1 MKQCKCEHWQQCP
14 TCMPHRFDTEG
25 NRLPPEPTPLQAAKA
40 EIESLKQRL
49 FEMQNAAIDLAKHSG
64 NRAEEKM
71 SREEITRMARGAGF
85 VGFDGSNKM
94 LRKFAA
100 LVAAAEREAVIAIV
114 NDNSDSD
121 GLCCTDDLLAAIRA
135 RGNK

>member
-49 FEMQNAAIDLAKHSG
+49 FEMQNAAIDLAKQQFLTQEDLERRWGISG
-64 NRAEEKM
+64 ATLERDRSLKQGMRYLKIGGLIRYRLQDVLDYEAECTVETE
-71 SREEITRMARGAGF
+71 R
-85 VGFDGSNKM
+85 
-94 LRKFAA
+94 RK
-100 LVAAAEREAVIAIV
+100 
-114 NDNSDSD
+114 
-121 GLCCTDDLLAAIRA
+121 
-135 RGNK
+135 K

>member
-49 FEMQNAAIDLAKHSG
+49 FEMQNAAIDLARQQFLTQEDLERRWGISG
-64 NRAEEKM
+64 ATLERDRSLKQGMRYLKIGGLIRYRLQDVLDYEAECTVETE
-71 SREEITRMARGAGF
+71 R
-85 VGFDGSNKM
+85 
-94 LRKFAA
+94 RK
-100 LVAAAEREAVIAIV
+100 
-114 NDNSDSD
+114 
-121 GLCCTDDLLAAIRA
+121 
-135 RGNK
+135 K